1 MNKHRAAVAG
11 SSLVAFLP
19 GITLAQRQAVLSAA
33 LMAERVTR
41 TDHDEGLVTDWFS
54 HYRRQLQFYGWDAVS
69 AQQVHWPELERPGI
83 VNAALRRIEAT
94 AGERYS
100 TAVKLAMNGLALN
113 DWPLLNFE
121 QRTRERGVFQL
132 LPCAPGKPGYV
143 DLVLYHE
150 RCETDT
156 LGTGFLFRN
165 RQGTR
170 VQAELVRFNT
180 RLFDQQFREL
190 VERRLEKIARQQILS
205 FEI

>member
-11 SSLVAFLP
+11 SSVVAFLP
-19 GITLAQRQAVLSAA
+19 GVTLAQRRAVLLAA

-41 TDHDEGLVTDWFS
+41 TDHDAGLVSDWFS
-54 HYRRQLQFYGWDAVS
+54 HYRRQLQFYGWDAMS
-69 AQQVHWPELERPGI
+69 AEQVHWPGLERPGI

-94 AGERYS
+94 AGESYS
-100 TAVKLAMNGLALN
+100 TAVKLAMKGLAEN

-132 LPCAPGKPGYV
+132 LPCAPGKSGYV
-143 DLVLYHE
+143 DLVLYRE
-150 RCETDT
+150 RCEIDT
-156 LGTGFLFRN
+156 LSTGFLFRS
-165 RQGTR
+165 RRETR

-180 RLFDQQFREL
+180 RLFDQEFRALLEK
-190 VERRLEKIARQQILS
+190 RLEKIARQQILS